1 MFVQLFVFSTCRFT
15 HTASTAN
22 TPTITASTKIVLIV
36 QRRLWG
42 ARAEDSMLVH
52 HVTSRPRNT
61 AGRRCRLRNV
71 RKVSAIV
78 ALLLAGLLLAGC
90 GESSQEKAKA
100 QVCSARSDI
109 QKQVKTLG
117 ELTLSTSVLSQAKEG
132 LDAIGS
138 DLKKIKE
145 AQPNLE
151 PARRQQIETATH
163 TLEGQ
168 VSSIVTG
175 FVSNPSLS
183 NVEKQLKTSLT
194 QYAKSFEQAL
204 APINCS

>member
-1 MFVQLFVFSTCRFT
+1 
-15 HTASTAN
+15 
-22 TPTITASTKIVLIV
+22 
-36 QRRLWG
+36 
-42 ARAEDSMLVH
+42 
-52 HVTSRPRNT
+52 
-61 AGRRCRLRNV
+61 V
-71 RKVSAIV
+71 RKLTAVL
-78 ALLLAGLLLAGC
+78 ALLLAGLVLAGC

-109 QKQVKTLG
+109 QKQVNKLS

-138 DLKKIKE
+138 DLTKIKE

-151 PARRQQIETATH
+151 PARKQQIETATR
-163 TLEGQ
+163 TFESQ
-168 VSSIVTG
+168 VSSIITG

-183 NVEKQLKTSLT
+183 NVEKQLKSSLT
-194 QYAKSFEQAL
+194 QYAKSFEKVL

>member
-1 MFVQLFVFSTCRFT
+1 MP
-15 HTASTAN
+15 A
-22 TPTITASTKIVLIV
+22 
-36 QRRLWG
+36 
-42 ARAEDSMLVH
+42 H
-52 HVTSRPRNT
+52 HVTSSLGNI
-61 AGRRCRLRNV
+61 AEHGCRLHNV
-71 RKVSAIV
+71 RKLSAIV
-78 ALLLAGLLLAGC
+78 ALLLAGLVLAGC

-100 QVCSARSDI
+100 QVCTARSDI
-109 QKQVKTLG
+109 QKQVKTLS
-117 ELTLSTSVLSQAKEG
+117 ELTLSTSILSQAKAG

-138 DLKKIKE
+138 DLKKIRE

-168 VSSIVTG
+168 VSSIITG

-183 NVEKQLKTSLT
+183 NVEKQLKSSLT

-204 APINCS
+204 TPINCS

>member
-1 MFVQLFVFSTCRFT
+1 MIL
-15 HTASTAN
+15 ASLLG
-22 TPTITASTKIVLIV
+22 VLV
-36 QRRLWG
+36 
-42 ARAEDSMLVH
+42 
-52 HVTSRPRNT
+52 
-61 AGRRCRLRNV
+61 
-71 RKVSAIV
+71 
-78 ALLLAGLLLAGC
+78 LAGC

-117 ELTLSTSVLSQAKEG
+117 ELTLSTNILSQAKDG

-138 DLKKIKE
+138 DLKKIKD

-168 VSSIVTG
+168 VSSIITG

-183 NVEKQLKTSLT
+183 NVEKQLKSSLT
-194 QYAKSFEQAL
+194 QYSKSFEQAL
-204 APINCS
+204 VPISCS